1 MHHITDKLYFFVG
14 VAATTMQSPFV
25 MADWPPYVTCT
36 LIPSLLLYVYYSSLL
51 FGTLGMI
58 LGRVIT
64 HGFNSQGKDNII
76 FRS

>member
-1 MHHITDKLYFFVG
+1 MYH
-14 VAATTMQSPFV
+14 
-25 MADWPPYVTCT
+25 
-36 LIPSLLLYVYYSSLL
+36 SSLL

-76 FRS
+76 KLLANKMQW